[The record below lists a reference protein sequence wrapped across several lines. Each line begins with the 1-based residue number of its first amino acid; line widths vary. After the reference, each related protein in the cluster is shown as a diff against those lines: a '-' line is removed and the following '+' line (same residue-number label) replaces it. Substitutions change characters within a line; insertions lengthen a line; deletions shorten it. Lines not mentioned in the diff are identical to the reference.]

1 MSSRPQS
8 FSRRQLLQWAATGT
22 AACALPRSA
31 SAADPA
37 PALRKVAPGERKL
50 LFVVCAYGGASIID
64 SFMPVTESQVGDW
77 FAAQT
82 LNAFPDGMI
91 EQRSGSTLR
100 TPKLLDGYGIYT
112 KPSFGLGDLVA
123 RHGADIAAIG
133 HEVSSVNHTVGQQR
147 ALSGAGIN
155 RGRTLMEAMALRYGG
170 GMAVPSCNMA
180 SDGYMRHGTDP
191 TLPFE
196 ARHELIAAPLLF
208 GAGTHGYKALEDAP
222 SDALMAR
229 ARRVREQLDQRSV
242 FARTFAKDPR
252 RERYLYT
259 RSMLSPRLESES
271 LFEKLLLLDTAGVD
285 AKFGIR
291 QDKLVQEVRSVLP
304 NLEADRTEAQIALG
318 FLMAYHGISASV
330 TMGFPTDPYVSKAGE
345 IQGSPLAFDFSHSS
359 HREIQSLMWSRTAG
373 VLDKLISLLK
383 SHDYLGDAS
392 LGKMWDRSLIYVA
405 TEFGRDKTRPFLSGA
420 WGTGHH
426 LNNGSLLIS
435 PLLKGNA
442 VYGGV
447 DPKTCLTYGC
457 DLSTGQPTPGKHL
470 DESHVYGAIAQ
481 ALDLDAPAAPKFPA
495 IVRGA

>member
-1 MSSRPQS
+1 MSSRAQS
-8 FSRRQLLQWAATGT
+8 PSRRQLLQWAATGA

-37 PALRKVAPGERKL
+37 STLRKVAPGERKL

-82 LNAFPDGMI
+82 LNAFPDAMI

-123 RHGADIAAIG
+123 RHGADIAVIG

-196 ARHELIAAPLLF
+196 AKHELIAAPLLF
-208 GAGTHGYKALEDAP
+208 GAGTHGYKALENAP

-229 ARRVREQLDQRSV
+229 VRRVRDQLDQRSV

-271 LFEKLLLLDTAGVD
+271 LFEKLLLLDTTGVD

-291 QDKLVQEVRSVLP
+291 QDKLVQEVRGVLP

-330 TMGFPTDPYVSKAGE
+330 TMG
-345 IQGSPLAFDFSHSS
+345 
-359 HREIQSLMWSRTAG
+359 EIQSLMWSRTAG

-383 SHDYLGDAS
+383 SHDYQGDPS

-405 TEFGRDKTRPFLSGA
+405 TEFGRDKIRPFLSGA

-457 DLSTGQPTPGKHL
+457 DLSTGQPTPGKL
-470 DESHVYGAIAQ
+470 LNESHVYGAIAQ
-481 ALDLDAPAAPKFPA
+481 ALDLDAPAAPKFSA